1 MSSFTMGLLFIGC
14 KFFIILRYPYE
25 KLKAPNILSTKEII
39 KMAITH
45 KIKPIHYVS
54 TTSVFDSDKYDNV
67 SDIYEDTEYF

>member
-1 MSSFTMGLLFIGC
+1 
-14 KFFIILRYPYE
+14 
-25 KLKAPNILSTKEII
+25 
-39 KMAITH
+39 MAITH